1 MAESRIDALKKAVH
15 SFCRVVY
22 IISGAGCM
30 VALVILIVMD
40 VSLRF
45 LFNRPIASSFEL
57 VMFMMV
63 FVVFT
68 ALSYSE
74 TQNGHVQIELL
85 FLLLPKRFQKVIKAV
100 NSIIIAGLFILI
112 AQQNVIRARG
122 LRTEGLRS
130 AILHV
135 PVYPFYLMV
144 AFGCALL
151 SLVILVDVLNS
162 FIPTKEE

>member
-1 MAESRIDALKKAVH
+1 MAESRVDALKKAVH

-30 VALVILIVMD
+30 VGLVVLIVMD
-40 VSLRF
+40 VSLRYI
-45 LFNRPIASSFEL
+45 FNRPIASSFEL

-63 FVVFT
+63 IVVFT

-85 FLLLPKRFQKVIKAV
+85 FLLLPKSLQKVIKSV
-100 NSIIIAGLFILI
+100 NSILISGLFFLI
-112 AQQNVIRARG
+112 AQQNIVRAKD
-122 LRTEGLRS
+122 LRIEGLRS

-144 AFGCALL
+144 AFGCAVL
-151 SLVILVDVLNS
+151 SLVLLVDVLNS
-162 FIPTKEE
+162 LIATKEE

>member
-1 MAESRIDALKKAVH
+1 MAESRVGALKKAVH

-30 VALVILIVMD
+30 VGLVVLIVMD
-40 VSLRF
+40 VSLRYI
-45 LFNRPIASSFEL
+45 FNRPIASSFEL

-63 FVVFT
+63 IVVFT

-85 FLLLPKRFQKVIKAV
+85 FLLLPKSLQKVIKSV
-100 NSIIIAGLFILI
+100 NSILISGLFFLI
-112 AQQNVIRARG
+112 AQQNIVRAKD
-122 LRTEGLRS
+122 LRIEGLRS

-144 AFGCALL
+144 AFGCAVL
-151 SLVILVDVLNS
+151 SLVLLVDVLNS
-162 FIPTKEE
+162 LIATKEE